1 MARRGAR
8 AVEWDGL
15 ENRCALPGTEGSNP
29 SLSAMLVPET
39 AILVMDSGFRRFGG
53 NSIFP
58 TAPEKALIFR
68 PFLPNISPGSEGVLR
83 GLTEEANYD
92 QEDPAQEQR

>member
-1 MARRGAR
+1 M
-8 AVEWDGL
+8 VF
-15 ENRCALPGTEGSNP
+15 
-29 SLSAMLVPET
+29 PET
-39 AILVMDSGFRRFGG
+39 AILLMDSGFRHFGG

-83 GLTEEANYD
+83 GLTEEADYD
-92 QEDPAQEQR
+92 QEEAAQDVEE